1 MMFKTRFVE
10 LIPDEI
16 QESVIYVSME
26 YGTVIHKCA
35 CGCGREVNTP
45 LAPNEWHL
53 HYNGDAI
60 SLFPS
65 VGNWSFP
72 CRSHY
77 WIRKG
82 KVKWASSWDD
92 ETIHAT
98 RVKEKFSREVYFRQ
112 LTTYEKVKNE
122 PEVDSEIT
130 WLESLFVWIKKI
142 RIPRE

>member
-1 MMFKTRFVE
+1 MFKTRFVE

-53 HYNGDAI
+53 HYNGDA
-60 SLFPS
+60 
-65 VGNWSFP
+65 
-72 CRSHY
+72 
-77 WIRKG
+77 
-82 KVKWASSWDD
+82 WDD